1 MSHAWCWNENLQLHE
16 PFMEQFGHSC
26 FKCTSNVMVSIT
38 QLLNLP
44 LMFQTSLT
52 FCKFGPKMVRQWG
65 WYQKSS
71 VSSRYTHSKHHNAI
85 HCHCFSSQCVA
96 SQVELNILAL
106 PVKADM
112 FGLSMISIKKKKKD
126 KLKYAKK
133 LCRAEMDAFS
143 VDSSLQIPYFTYSL
157 SSHVM
162 HCKCNIMSLI
172 IIKKKQQ

>member
-1 MSHAWCWNENLQLHE
+1 
-16 PFMEQFGHSC
+16 
-26 FKCTSNVMVSIT
+26 
-38 QLLNLP
+38 
-44 LMFQTSLT
+44 
-52 FCKFGPKMVRQWG
+52 MVRQWG

-172 IIKKKQQ
+172 IIKKNSSERESVGELFFHFLIILSSYTSATTHYYFNC